1 MELRTKEYRMPT
13 NLIEAKKIYS
23 IVNDYLGLRAA
34 RELTKRLVA
43 EVGDETTNNSLKQS
57 LQMLYDMY
65 HSPQSIIDVRDCAAL
80 HHDD

>member
-1 MELRTKEYRMPT
+1 MPT
-13 NLIEAKKIYS
+13 NPTEAKKIYS
-23 IVNDYLGLRAA
+23 IVNDYIGLRSA

-43 EVGDETTNNSLKQS
+43 EVGIETANDSLKQS

-65 HSPQSIIDVRDCAAL
+65 HSPQSIIDVRDCAGL

>member
-1 MELRTKEYRMPT
+1 MPT
-13 NLIEAKKIYS
+13 NLTEAKKIYS

-43 EVGDETTNNSLKQS
+43 EVGSETANDSLKQS
-57 LQMLYDMY
+57 LQMLYDVY
-65 HSPQSIIDVRDCAAL
+65 HSPHSTLDVRDCAAL

>member
-1 MELRTKEYRMPT
+1 MPT
-13 NLIEAKKIYS
+13 NPTEAKKIYS
-23 IVNDYLGLRAA
+23 IVNDYIGLRSA

-43 EVGDETTNNSLKQS
+43 EVGIETANDSLKQS

-65 HSPQSIIDVRDCAAL
+65 HSPQSIVRDCAAL